1 MNLDIL
7 NIPLTTQYDGQL
19 SIAVAQSMT
28 AKRWRN
34 ISLKWSELIKR
45 FEDVVHTGETMA
57 EFKKMSTAQ
66 QSQRKDQGAYVGG
79 GLKEGRRKVGHVQNR
94 SLLTLD
100 ADNAPD
106 DFPDQVSLLL
116 DCAYAL
122 YTTHSHGI
130 KGNRYRLVIPLN
142 TPVETEAYQPLGRL
156 VASDLNIEYFDTTT
170 YQAERLMH
178 FPSAPSDGVYEL
190 YVNDG
195 PWLDVAAYLDR
206 YEDWTD
212 SSYWPTAKSEREVFN
227 RKLSKAEDPLTKKGI
242 IGAFCRTYSMT
253 AAIDTF
259 LTDVYAPTNKADRYT
274 YIDGSTH
281 GGLVIYEDKFAYSNH
296 GTDPAGTGHIYNAF
310 DLVRIHLF
318 SDLDEEASPTT
329 RADRLP
335 SFQAMQ
341 DLVQEDSLVKKTMQL
356 EREQAALTAF
366 DGLELSEEDT
376 DGGDSV
382 LTGGVLLD
390 VDKHGAVLA
399 SAQNL
404 EKIMRYDRY
413 LKGRLRFNQF
423 ASRIEIHGSLPWR
436 KIKGLDFWRDSDDA
450 GLRVYIEKV
459 HGIVAK
465 GKIEDA
471 FAMEVERNAYDPL
484 KDYVNSLEW
493 DGEPR
498 AELLLVTYLG
508 ARDTEYNRLVTRKWL
523 TGMIARALRPGIKF
537 DNMLVTT
544 GPQGIGK
551 STLGAKLAGKWYS
564 DSLDDLNNKDAYE
577 SLQGTWLIEMGE
589 MAATKKSDIERVK
602 GFISKTEDVYRAA
615 YGRRKQYYP
624 RRCVFYGT
632 CNEVEFLHDKTGNR
646 RFWPVD
652 VGVSDIAI
660 PVWDLDTSTRD
671 QILAE
676 AKYWYDQ
683 GERIYLSDTEEA
695 LAREAQDLH
704 MEQSSLEGEILDY
717 LDMPITADWYEKS
730 KEDRRE
736 FIRNGGDLAESG
748 TELRQRVCVAEV
760 AWELYGVDASKLHP
774 AKRAEIRN
782 VLNNTKGWS
791 RHGLGRGR
799 LRFGPGYGLQT
810 AYTRD
815 VDISAF

>member
-1 MNLDIL
+1 MELEKINVPQQITYDG
-7 NIPLTTQYDGQL
+7 PLT
-19 SIAVAQSMT
+19 IATAQTMT
-28 AKRWRN
+28 AK
-34 ISLKWSELIKR
+34 KWKNVSVQWSDLVEH
-45 FEDVVHTGETMA
+45 FGHVVRTGETVA
-57 EFKKMSTAQ
+57 EFKKMTTAE
-66 QSQRKDQGAYVGG
+66 QSQRKDQGAFVGG
-79 GLKEGRRKVGHVQNR
+79 GLKGGRRKIGHVQSR

-100 ADNAPD
+100 ADNAPT
-106 DFPDQVSLLL
+106 DFPDQVALLL

-122 YTTHSHGI
+122 YTTHSHKI
-130 KGNRYRLVIPLN
+130 KGSRYRLVIPLAKA
-142 TPVETEAYQPLGRL
+142 VETEAYQPLARL
-156 VASDLNIEYFDTTT
+156 VANDLNIEYFDTTT

-178 FPSAPSDGVYEL
+178 YPSTSSDGVYEL

-195 PWLDVAAYLDR
+195 PWLNAQEWLAKLD
-206 YEDWTD
+206 DWTD

-227 RKLSKAEDPLTKKGI
+227 RQLRKAEDPLTKRGV

-253 AAIDTF
+253 EALDKF
-259 LTDVYAPTNKADRYT
+259 LSEVYAPTNKPDRYT

-318 SDLDEEASPTT
+318 GDKD
-329 RADRLP
+329 ADVTDPNKPVDKLP
-335 SFQAMQ
+335 SYQAMQ
-341 DLVQEDSLVKKTMQL
+341 DMVQEDVAVLKTLQV
-356 EREQAALTAF
+356 EREQSALSEF
-366 DGLELSEEDT
+366 DGLELEEVED
-376 DGGDSV
+376 DGESV
-382 LTGGVLLD
+382 LANGVLLD
-390 VDKHGAVLA
+390 VDKRGNVLPT
-399 SAQNL
+399 AQNL

-413 LKGRLRFNQF
+413 LKGRLKFNQF
-423 ASRIEIHGSLPWR
+423 ASRIEIHDNLPWR
-436 KIKGLDFWRDSDDA
+436 KVKGVDFWRDSDDA

-484 KDYVNSLEW
+484 MDYVNGLSW
-493 DGEPR
+493 DGVAR
-498 AELLLVTYLG
+498 ADMLLITYLG
-508 ARDTEYNRLVTRKWL
+508 AQDTEYNRLVTRKWL
-523 TGMIARALRPGIKF
+523 TGMIARALRPGVKF

-564 DSLDDLNNKDAYE
+564 DSLDDLNSKDAYE
-577 SLQGTWLIEMGE
+577 SLQGTWLVEMGE

-602 GFISKTEDVYRAA
+602 GFISKKEDVYRAA

-632 CNEVEFLHDKTGNR
+632 SNEVEFLHDKTGNR

-652 VGVSDIAI
+652 VGVIEIAV
-660 PVWDLDTSTRD
+660 PVWDLDHETRD

-676 AKYWYDQ
+676 AKHWYDA
-683 GERIYLSDTEEA
+683 GEKIYLTDTEEA

-704 MEQSSLEGEILDY
+704 MEQSSLEGEILEY
-717 LDMPITADWYEKS
+717 LDTMITEDWYTLS

-736 FIRNGGDLAESG
+736 FIRSGGDLERTG
-748 TELRQRVCVAEV
+748 TEFRQRVCVAEV
-760 AWELYGVDASKLHP
+760 AYELYGVDASKLHP

-782 VLNNTKGWS
+782 ILNNISGWS

-810 AYTRD
+810 AYTRN
-815 VDISAF
+815 VDL

>member
-1 MNLDIL
+1 MELEKINVPQQITYDG
-7 NIPLTTQYDGQL
+7 PLT
-19 SIAVAQSMT
+19 IATAQSMT
-28 AKRWRN
+28 AKKWKN
-34 ISLKWSELIKR
+34 VSVPWSELVDH
-45 FEDVVHTGETMA
+45 FEHVVRTGETVA
-57 EFKKMSTAQ
+57 EFKKMTKAQ
-66 QSQRKDQGAYVGG
+66 QSQRKDQGAFVGG
-79 GLKEGRRKVGHVQNR
+79 GLKEGRRKIGHVQNR

-100 ADNAPD
+100 ADNAPE
-106 DFPDQVSLLL
+106 DFPEQVALLL

-122 YTTHSHGI
+122 YTTHSHKI
-130 KGNRYRLVIPLN
+130 KGCRYRLIIPLAKA
-142 TPVETEAYQPLGRL
+142 VETDAYQPLSRL

-178 FPSAPSDGVYEL
+178 YPSVSSDGVYEL
-190 YVNDG
+190 YVNDA
-195 PWLDVAAYLDR
+195 PWLDTEAYLSR
-206 YEDWTD
+206 YDDWTD

-227 RKLSKAEDPLTKKGI
+227 RQLKKAEDPLAKRGI

-253 AAIDTF
+253 AAIEAF

-281 GGLVIYEDKFAYSNH
+281 GGLVIYDDKFAYSNH

-341 DLVQEDSLVKKTMQL
+341 DLVQEDSLVIKTLQV
-356 EREQAALTAF
+356 EREQAALSEF
-366 DGLELSEEDT
+366 EGLDLSEVAD
-376 DGGDSV
+376 DGESV
-382 LTGGVLLD
+382 LIGGVLLD
-390 VDKHGAVLA
+390 VDKQGQVLA
-399 SAQNL
+399 SATNL
-404 EKIMRYDRY
+404 ERIMRYDRY
-413 LKGRLRFNQF
+413 LNGRLKLNQF
-423 ASRIEIHGSLPWR
+423 ASRIEIHEDLPWR
-436 KIKGLDFWRDSDDA
+436 KIKGIDFWRDSDDA

-471 FAMEVERNAYDPL
+471 FAMEVERSAYDPL
-484 KDYVNSLEW
+484 KDYVNNLEW

-498 AELLLVTYLG
+498 AERLLVDYLG
-508 ARDTEYNRLVTRKWL
+508 AQDTEYNRLVTRKWL
-523 TGMIARALRPGIKF
+523 TGMIARALRPGVKF

-551 STLGAKLAGKWYS
+551 STLGVKLAGKWYS

-577 SLQGTWLIEMGE
+577 SLQGTWLVEMGE

-602 GFISKTEDVYRAA
+602 GFISKTEDIYRAA

-632 CNEVEFLHDKTGNR
+632 SNEVEFLHDKTGNR

-652 VGVSDIAI
+652 VGVEEIKV
-660 PVWDLDTSTRD
+660 PVWDLDSETRD

-676 AKYWYDQ
+676 AKHWYDA
-683 GERIYLSDTEEA
+683 GERLYLTDTEEA

-704 MEQSSLEGEILDY
+704 MEQSSLEGEILEY
-717 LDMPITADWYEKS
+717 LDTMITDDWYTLS

-736 FIRNGGDLAESG
+736 FIRSGGDLERTG
-748 TELRQRVCVAEV
+748 TEFRQRVCVAEV
-760 AWELYGVDASKLHP
+760 AWELYGMDASKLHP
-774 AKRAEIRN
+774 AKRAEIRTI
-782 VLNNTKGWS
+782 LNNISGWS
-791 RHGLGRGR
+791 RYSASRGR
-799 LRFGPGYGLQT
+799 LKFGPGYGLQT
-810 AYTRD
+810 AYVRNAG
-815 VDISAF
+815 ISTF

>member
-1 MNLDIL
+1 MELEKINVPQQITYDG
-7 NIPLTTQYDGQL
+7 PLT
-19 SIAVAQSMT
+19 IATAQTMT
-28 AKRWRN
+28 AK
-34 ISLKWSELIKR
+34 KWKNVSVQWSDLVEH
-45 FEDVVHTGETMA
+45 FGHVVRTGETVA
-57 EFKKMSTAQ
+57 EFKKMTTAE
-66 QSQRKDQGAYVGG
+66 QSQRKDQGAFVGG
-79 GLKEGRRKVGHVQNR
+79 GLKGGRRKIGHVQSR

-100 ADNAPD
+100 ADNAPT
-106 DFPDQVSLLL
+106 DFPDQVALLL

-122 YTTHSHGI
+122 YTTHSHKI
-130 KGNRYRLVIPLN
+130 KGSRYRLVIPLAKA
-142 TPVETEAYQPLGRL
+142 VETEAYQPLARL
-156 VASDLNIEYFDTTT
+156 VANDLNIEYFDTTT

-178 FPSAPSDGVYEL
+178 YPSTSSDGVYEL

-195 PWLDVAAYLDR
+195 PWLNAQEWLAKLD
-206 YEDWTD
+206 DWTD

-227 RKLSKAEDPLTKKGI
+227 RQLKKAEDPLTKRGV

-253 AAIDTF
+253 EALDKF
-259 LTDVYAPTNKADRYT
+259 LSEVYAPTNKPDRYT

-318 SDLDEEASPTT
+318 GDKD
-329 RADRLP
+329 ADVTDPNKPVDKLP
-335 SFQAMQ
+335 SYQAMQ
-341 DLVQEDSLVKKTMQL
+341 DMVQEDVAVLKTLQV
-356 EREQAALTAF
+356 EREQSALSEF
-366 DGLELSEEDT
+366 DGLELEEVED
-376 DGGDSV
+376 DGESV
-382 LTGGVLLD
+382 LANGVLLD
-390 VDKHGAVLA
+390 VDKRGNVLPT
-399 SAQNL
+399 AQNL

-413 LKGRLRFNQF
+413 LKGRLKFNQF
-423 ASRIEIHGSLPWR
+423 ASRIEIHDNLPWR
-436 KIKGLDFWRDSDDA
+436 KVKGVDFWRDSDDA

-484 KDYVNSLEW
+484 MDYVNGLSW
-493 DGEPR
+493 DGVAR
-498 AELLLVTYLG
+498 ADMLLITYLG
-508 ARDTEYNRLVTRKWL
+508 AQDTEYNRLVTRKWL
-523 TGMIARALRPGIKF
+523 TGMIARALRPGVKF

-564 DSLDDLNNKDAYE
+564 DSLDDLNSKDAYE
-577 SLQGTWLIEMGE
+577 SLQGTWLVEMGE

-602 GFISKTEDVYRAA
+602 GFISKKEDVYRAA

-632 CNEVEFLHDKTGNR
+632 SNEVEFLHDKTGNR

-652 VGVSDIAI
+652 VGVIEIAV
-660 PVWDLDTSTRD
+660 PVWDLDHETRD

-676 AKYWYDQ
+676 AKHWYDA
-683 GERIYLSDTEEA
+683 GEKIYLTDTEEA

-704 MEQSSLEGEILDY
+704 MEQSSLEGEILEY
-717 LDMPITADWYEKS
+717 LDTMITEDWYTLS

-736 FIRNGGDLAESG
+736 FIRSGGDLERTG
-748 TELRQRVCVAEV
+748 TEFRQRVCVAEV
-760 AWELYGVDASKLHP
+760 AYELYGVDASKLHP

-782 VLNNTKGWS
+782 ILNNISGWS

-810 AYTRD
+810 AYTRN
-815 VDISAF
+815 VDL

>member
-1 MNLDIL
+1 MELEIVKAPPAIQHDGL
-7 NIPLTTQYDGQL
+7 LT
-19 SIAVAQSMT
+19 IATAQTMT
-28 AKRWRN
+28 AKKWKN
-34 ISLKWSELIKR
+34 VSVQWSELVEHFKH
-45 FEDVVHTGETMA
+45 VVRTGETVA
-57 EFKKMSTAQ
+57 EFKKMTTAE
-66 QSQRKDQGAYVGG
+66 QSQRKDQGAFVGG
-79 GLKEGRRKVGHVQNR
+79 GLKGGRRKIGHVQNR

-100 ADNAPD
+100 ADNAPA

-122 YTTHSHGI
+122 YTTHSHKI
-130 KGNRYRLVIPLN
+130 KGSRYRLVIPLAKA
-142 TPVETEAYQPLGRL
+142 VETEAYQPLARL
-156 VASDLNIEYFDTTT
+156 VANDLNIEYFDTTT

-178 FPSAPSDGVYEL
+178 YPSTSSDGVYEL

-195 PWLDVAAYLDR
+195 PWLNMEAYLSR
-206 YEDWTD
+206 YDDWTD

-227 RKLSKAEDPLTKKGI
+227 RQLKKAEDPLAKRGV

-253 AAIDTF
+253 EALDKF

-281 GGLVIYEDKFAYSNH
+281 GGLVIYDDKFAYSNH

-318 SDLDEEASPTT
+318 GDKD
-329 RADRLP
+329 ADITDPNKPVDKLP
-335 SFQAMQ
+335 SYLAMQ
-341 DLVQEDSLVKKTMQL
+341 DMVQEDVAVLKTLQV
-356 EREQAALTAF
+356 EREQSALSEF
-366 DGLELSEEDT
+366 DGLELEEVED
-376 DGGDSV
+376 DGESV
-382 LTGGVLLD
+382 LTDGVLLD
-390 VDKHGAVLA
+390 VDKRGNVLPT
-399 SAQNL
+399 AQNL

-413 LKGRLRFNQF
+413 LKGRLKFNQF
-423 ASRIEIHGSLPWR
+423 ASRIEIHDNLPWR
-436 KIKGLDFWRDSDDA
+436 KVKGVDFWRDSDDA

-484 KDYVNSLEW
+484 MDYVNGLSW
-493 DGEPR
+493 DGVER
-498 AELLLVTYLG
+498 AEKLLITYLG
-508 ARDTEYNRLVTRKWL
+508 AQDTEYNRLVTRKWL

-577 SLQGTWLIEMGE
+577 SLQGTWLVEMGE

-602 GFISKTEDVYRAA
+602 GFISKKEDIYRAA

-632 CNEVEFLHDKTGNR
+632 SNEVEFLHDKTGNR

-652 VGVSDIAI
+652 VGVIEMAV
-660 PVWDLDTSTRD
+660 PVWDLDSETRD

-676 AKYWYDQ
+676 AKHWYDA
-683 GERIYLSDTEEA
+683 GEKIYLTDTEEA

-704 MEQSSLEGEILDY
+704 MEQSSLEGEILEY
-717 LDMPITADWYEKS
+717 LDTMITDDWYTLS

-736 FIRNGGDLAESG
+736 FIRSGGGLEASG

-760 AWELYGVDASKLHP
+760 AYELYGTDASKLHP

-782 VLNNTKGWS
+782 VLNNLTGWH
-791 RHGLGRGR
+791 RHTQYRGR
-799 LRFGPGYGLQT
+799 LRFGPGYGTQT
-810 AYTRD
+810 AYVRN
-815 VDISAF
+815 VDL

>member
-1 MNLDIL
+1 MELEKINVPQQITYDG
-7 NIPLTTQYDGQL
+7 PLT
-19 SIAVAQSMT
+19 IATAQTMT
-28 AKRWRN
+28 AK
-34 ISLKWSELIKR
+34 KWKNVSVQWSDLVEH
-45 FEDVVHTGETMA
+45 FEHVVRTGETVA
-57 EFKKMSTAQ
+57 EFKKMTTAE
-66 QSQRKDQGAYVGG
+66 QSQRKDQGAFVGG
-79 GLKEGRRKVGHVQNR
+79 GLKQGRRKIGYVQNR

-100 ADNAPD
+100 ADNAPA

-122 YTTHSHGI
+122 YTTHSHRV
-130 KGNRYRLVIPLN
+130 KGSRYRLVIPLAKA
-142 TPVETEAYQPLGRL
+142 VETEAYQPLARL
-156 VASDLNIEYFDTTT
+156 VANDLNIEYFDTTT

-178 FPSAPSDGVYEL
+178 YPSTSSDGVYEL

-195 PWLDVAAYLDR
+195 PWLNAQEWLGKLD
-206 YEDWTD
+206 DWTD

-227 RKLSKAEDPLTKKGI
+227 RKLKKAEDPLTKRGV

-253 AAIDTF
+253 EALDKF
-259 LTDVYAPTNKADRYT
+259 LSEVYAPTNKSDRYT
-274 YIDGSTH
+274 YIEGSTS
-281 GGLVIYEDKFAYSNH
+281 GGLVVYDDKFAYSNH

-318 SDLDEEASPTT
+318 GDKD
-329 RADRLP
+329 ADITDPNKPVDKLP
-335 SFQAMQ
+335 SYQAMQ
-341 DLVQEDSLVKKTMQL
+341 DMVQEDVAVLKTLQV
-356 EREQAALTAF
+356 EREQSALSEF
-366 DGLELSEEDT
+366 EGLELEEAED
-376 DGGDSV
+376 DGESV
-382 LTGGVLLD
+382 LTNGVLLD
-390 VDKHGAVLA
+390 VDKRGNVLPT
-399 SAQNL
+399 AQNL

-413 LKGRLRFNQF
+413 LKGRLKFNQF
-423 ASRIEIHGSLPWR
+423 ASRIEIHDNLPWR
-436 KIKGLDFWRDSDDA
+436 KVKGVDFWRDSDDA

-484 KDYVNSLEW
+484 MDYVNGLSW
-493 DGEPR
+493 DRVER
-498 AELLLVTYLG
+498 AEKLLITYLG
-508 ARDTEYNRLVTRKWL
+508 AQDTEYNRLVTRKWL
-523 TGMIARALRPGIKF
+523 TGMIARALRPGVKF

-551 STLGAKLAGKWYS
+551 STLGAKLAGRWYS
-564 DSLDDLNNKDAYE
+564 DSLDDLNSKDAYE
-577 SLQGTWLIEMGE
+577 SLQGTWLVEMGE

-602 GFISKTEDVYRAA
+602 GFISKKEDVYRAA

-632 CNEVEFLHDKTGNR
+632 SNEVEFLHDKTGNR

-652 VGVSDIAI
+652 VGVIEIAA
-660 PVWDLDTSTRD
+660 PVWDLDNETRD

-676 AKYWYDQ
+676 AKHWYDA
-683 GERIYLSDTEEA
+683 GEKIYLTDTEEA

-704 MEQSSLEGEILDY
+704 MEQSSLEGEILEY
-717 LDMPITADWYEKS
+717 LDTLITEDWYTRT

-736 FIRNGGDLAESG
+736 FIRSGGDLEATG

-760 AWELYGVDASKLHP
+760 AYELYGTDASKLHP

-782 VLNNTKGWS
+782 VLNNLTGWH
-791 RHGLGRGR
+791 RHTQYRGR
-799 LRFGPGYGLQT
+799 LRFGPGYGTQT
-810 AYTRD
+810 AYVRN
-815 VDISAF
+815 VDL

>member
-1 MNLDIL
+1 MELEIVKAPPAIQHDGL
-7 NIPLTTQYDGQL
+7 LT
-19 SIAVAQSMT
+19 IATAQTMT
-28 AKRWRN
+28 AKKWKN
-34 ISLKWSELIKR
+34 VSVQWSELVEH
-45 FEDVVHTGETMA
+45 FEHVVRTGETVA
-57 EFKKMSTAQ
+57 EFKKMTTAE
-66 QSQRKDQGAYVGG
+66 QSQRKDQGAFVGG
-79 GLKEGRRKVGHVQNR
+79 GLKQGRRKIGYVQNR

-100 ADNAPD
+100 ADNAPA

-122 YTTHSHGI
+122 YTTHSHKI
-130 KGNRYRLVIPLN
+130 KGSRYRLVIPLAKA
-142 TPVETEAYQPLGRL
+142 VETEAYQPLARL
-156 VASDLNIEYFDTTT
+156 VANDLNIEYFDTTT

-178 FPSAPSDGVYEL
+178 YPSTSSDGVYEL

-195 PWLDVAAYLDR
+195 PWLNAQEWLGKLD
-206 YEDWTD
+206 DWTD

-227 RKLSKAEDPLTKKGI
+227 RRIKKAEDPLTKRGV

-253 AAIDTF
+253 EALDKF
-259 LTDVYAPTNKADRYT
+259 LSEVYAPTNKSDRYT
-274 YIDGSTH
+274 YIEGSTS
-281 GGLVIYEDKFAYSNH
+281 GGLVVYDDKFAYSNH

-318 SDLDEEASPTT
+318 GDKD
-329 RADRLP
+329 ADITDPNKPVDKLP
-335 SFQAMQ
+335 SYQAMQ
-341 DLVQEDSLVKKTMQL
+341 DMVQEDVAVLKTLQV
-356 EREQAALTAF
+356 EREQSALSEF
-366 DGLELSEEDT
+366 EGLELEEVDE
-376 DGGDSV
+376 DGESV
-382 LTGGVLLD
+382 LTNSVLLD
-390 VDKHGAVLA
+390 VDKRGNVLPT
-399 SAQNL
+399 AQNL

-413 LKGRLRFNQF
+413 LKGRLKFNQF
-423 ASRIEIHGSLPWR
+423 ASRIEIHDNLPWR
-436 KIKGLDFWRDSDDA
+436 KVKEVDFWRDSDDA

-484 KDYVNSLEW
+484 MDYVNGLSW
-493 DGEPR
+493 DGVER
-498 AELLLVTYLG
+498 AEKLLITYLG
-508 ARDTEYNRLVTRKWL
+508 AQDTEYNRLVTRKWL
-523 TGMIARALRPGIKF
+523 TGMIARALRPGVKF

-564 DSLDDLNNKDAYE
+564 DSLDDLNSKDAYE
-577 SLQGTWLIEMGE
+577 SLQGTWLVEMGE

-602 GFISKTEDVYRAA
+602 GFISKKEDVYRAA
-615 YGRRKQYYP
+615 YGRRKQYCP

-632 CNEVEFLHDKTGNR
+632 SNEVEFLHDKTGNR

-652 VGVSDIAI
+652 VGVIEI
-660 PVWDLDTSTRD
+660 ETPVWDLDTETRD

-676 AKYWYDQ
+676 AKHWYDA
-683 GERIYLSDTEEA
+683 GEKIYLTDTEEA

-704 MEQSSLEGEILDY
+704 MEQSSLEGEILEY
-717 LDMPITADWYEKS
+717 LDTLITEDWYTRT

-736 FIRNGGDLAESG
+736 FIRSGGDLEASG

-760 AWELYGVDASKLHP
+760 AYELYGTDASKLHP

-782 VLNNTKGWS
+782 ILNNISGWS

-810 AYTRD
+810 AYTRN
-815 VDISAF
+815 VDL

>member
-1 MNLDIL
+1 MELEKINVPQQITYDG
-7 NIPLTTQYDGQL
+7 PLT
-19 SIAVAQSMT
+19 IATAQTMT
-28 AKRWRN
+28 AKKWKN
-34 ISLKWSELIKR
+34 VSVQWSELVEH
-45 FEDVVHTGETMA
+45 FEHVVRTGETVA
-57 EFKKMSTAQ
+57 EFKKMTTAE
-66 QSQRKDQGAYVGG
+66 QSQRKDQGAFVGG
-79 GLKEGRRKVGHVQNR
+79 GLKGGRRKIGYVQNR

-100 ADNAPD
+100 ADNAPA

-122 YTTHSHGI
+122 YTTHSHQV
-130 KGNRYRLVIPLN
+130 KGSRYRLVIPLAKA
-142 TPVETEAYQPLGRL
+142 VETEAYQPLARL
-156 VASDLNIEYFDTTT
+156 VANDLNIEYFDTTT

-178 FPSAPSDGVYEL
+178 YPSASSDGVYEL

-195 PWLDVAAYLDR
+195 PWLNAQEWLGKLD
-206 YEDWTD
+206 DWTD

-227 RKLSKAEDPLTKKGI
+227 RKLKKAEDPLVKRGV

-253 AAIDTF
+253 EALDKF
-259 LTDVYAPTNKADRYT
+259 LSEVYAPTNKPDRYT
-274 YIDGSTH
+274 YIEGSTS
-281 GGLVIYEDKFAYSNH
+281 GGLVVYDDKFAYSNH

-318 SDLDEEASPTT
+318 GDKD
-329 RADRLP
+329 ADITDPNTPVDKLP
-335 SFQAMQ
+335 SYQAMQ
-341 DLVQEDSLVKKTMQL
+341 DMVQEDVAVLKTLQV
-356 EREQAALTAF
+356 EREQSALSEF
-366 DGLELSEEDT
+366 EGLELEEVED
-376 DGGDSV
+376 DGESV
-382 LTGGVLLD
+382 LTNGVLLA
-390 VDKHGAVLA
+390 VDKRGNVLPT
-399 SAQNL
+399 AQNL

-423 ASRIEIHGSLPWR
+423 ASRIEIHDNLPWR
-436 KIKGLDFWRDSDDA
+436 KVKEVDFWRDSDDA

-484 KDYVNSLEW
+484 MDYVNDLSW
-493 DGEPR
+493 DGVER
-498 AELLLVTYLG
+498 AEKLLITYLG
-508 ARDTEYNRLVTRKWL
+508 AQDTEYNRLVTRKWL
-523 TGMIARALRPGIKF
+523 TGMIARALRPGVKF

-564 DSLDDLNNKDAYE
+564 DSLDDLNSKDAYE
-577 SLQGTWLIEMGE
+577 SLQGTWLVEMGE

-602 GFISKTEDVYRAA
+602 GFISKKEDVYRAA

-632 CNEVEFLHDKTGNR
+632 SNEVEFLHDKTGNR

-652 VGVSDIAI
+652 VGVIEIAV
-660 PVWDLDTSTRD
+660 PVWDLDTETRD

-676 AKYWYDQ
+676 AKHWYDA
-683 GERIYLSDTEEA
+683 GEKIYLTDTEEA

-704 MEQSSLEGEILDY
+704 MEQSSLEGEILEY
-717 LDMPITADWYEKS
+717 LDTLITEDWYTRT

-736 FIRNGGDLAESG
+736 FIRSGGDLEASG

-760 AWELYGVDASKLHP
+760 AYELYGVDASKLHP

-782 VLNNTKGWS
+782 VLNNISGWS

-810 AYTRD
+810 AYTRN
-815 VDISAF
+815 VDL

>member
-1 MNLDIL
+1 MELEIVKAPPAIQHDGL
-7 NIPLTTQYDGQL
+7 LT
-19 SIAVAQSMT
+19 IATAQTMT
-28 AKRWRN
+28 AKRWKN
-34 ISLKWSELIKR
+34 ESVQWSTLVGR
-45 FEDVVHTGETMA
+45 FREVVRTGESVA
-57 EFKKMSTAQ
+57 EFKKMTVAE
-66 QSQRKDQGAYVGG
+66 QSQRKDQGAFVGG
-79 GLKEGRRKVGHVQNR
+79 GLKGGRRKIGHVQNR

-100 ADNAPD
+100 ADNAPA

-122 YTTHSHGI
+122 YTTHSHKI
-130 KGNRYRLVIPLN
+130 KGSRYRLVIPLAKA
-142 TPVETEAYQPLGRL
+142 VETEAYQPLARL
-156 VASDLNIEYFDTTT
+156 VANDLNIEYFDTTT

-178 FPSAPSDGVYEL
+178 YPSVSSDGVYEL
-190 YVNDG
+190 YVNDA
-195 PWLDVAAYLDR
+195 PWLDTEAYLSR
-206 YEDWTD
+206 YDDWTD

-227 RKLSKAEDPLTKKGI
+227 RKLKKAEDPLAKRGV

-253 AAIDTF
+253 EALDKF
-259 LTDVYAPTNKADRYT
+259 LSEVYAPTNKPDRYT
-274 YIDGSTH
+274 YIDGSTS
-281 GGLVIYEDKFAYSNH
+281 GGLVVYEDKFAYSNH

-318 SDLDEEASPTT
+318 GDKDANITEPNTPV
-329 RADRLP
+329 DKLP
-335 SFQAMQ
+335 SYRAMQ
-341 DLVQEDSLVKKTMQL
+341 DMVQEDTAVLKTLQV
-356 EREQAALTAF
+356 EREQSALSQF
-366 DGLELSEEDT
+366 DGLELEEVED
-376 DGGDSV
+376 DGESV
-382 LTGGVLLD
+382 LTNGVLLD
-390 VDKHGAVLA
+390 VDKRGNVLPT
-399 SAQNL
+399 AQNL

-413 LKGRLRFNQF
+413 LKGRLKFNQF
-423 ASRIEIHGSLPWR
+423 ASRIEIHDNLPWR
-436 KIKGLDFWRDSDDA
+436 KVKEVDFWRDSDDA

-484 KDYVNSLEW
+484 IDYVNGLSW
-493 DGEPR
+493 DGVER
-498 AELLLVTYLG
+498 AEMLLITYLG
-508 ARDTEYNRLVTRKWL
+508 AQDTEYNRLVTRKWL
-523 TGMIARALRPGIKF
+523 TGMIARALRPGVKF

-564 DSLDDLNNKDAYE
+564 DSLDDLNSKDAYE
-577 SLQGTWLIEMGE
+577 SLQGTWLVEMGE

-602 GFISKTEDVYRAA
+602 GFISKKEDVYRAA

-632 CNEVEFLHDKTGNR
+632 SNEVEFLHDKTGNR

-652 VGVSDIAI
+652 VGVIEIAV
-660 PVWDLDTSTRD
+660 PVWDLDSETRD

-676 AKYWYDQ
+676 AKHWYDA
-683 GERIYLSDTEEA
+683 GEKIYLTDTEEA

-704 MEQSSLEGEILDY
+704 MEQSSLEGEILEY
-717 LDMPITADWYEKS
+717 LDTMITEDWYTLS

-736 FIRNGGDLAESG
+736 FIRSGGDLERTG

-760 AWELYGVDASKLHP
+760 AYELYSVDASKLHP

-782 VLNNTKGWS
+782 VLNNISGWERYTS
-791 RHGLGRGR
+791 SRGR
-799 LRFGPGYGLQT
+799 LKFGPGYGLQT
-810 AYTRD
+810 AYVRN
-815 VDISAF
+815 VDL